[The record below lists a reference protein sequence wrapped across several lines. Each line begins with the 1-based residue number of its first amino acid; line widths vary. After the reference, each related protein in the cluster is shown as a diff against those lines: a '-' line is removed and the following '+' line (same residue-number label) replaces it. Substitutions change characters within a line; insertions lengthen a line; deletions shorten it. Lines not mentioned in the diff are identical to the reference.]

1 MIITIT
7 NQKGGVAKTTTAV
20 SLAHGLA
27 IRRPGLDHL
36 LLDFDQQGHCAT
48 ALGMRA
54 ESCLFDW
61 LVSDAPRANCIR
73 ETGRDGLLLLPGDA
87 RTKHVDLI
95 YRNERDGFDR
105 LTNIIEGLP
114 FDVVVDTPSDGLLQ
128 EAAIS
133 VADWVIIPARP
144 EALSIAGVHDT
155 MALCRRINPMAQVV
169 ILPVMYDKRVNEH
182 AYNLGLLQE
191 MAKRG
196 GDTVSPPPS
205 RSVVTAGA
213 IPARIAVAEAHG
225 RGKTIW
231 EYEADGIVDV
241 RAAYAALLDLLVPSE
256 SHEVQP

>member
-1 MIITIT
+1 MIITVT

-27 IRRPGLDHL
+27 IRRPGLDYL

-61 LVSDAPRANCIR
+61 LIGGAPLANCVR
-73 ETGRDGLLLLPGDA
+73 QTSRPALLLLPGDA

-95 YRNERDGFDR
+95 YRNERDGFGR
-105 LTNIIEGLP
+105 LVEQIATLP
-114 FDVVVDTPSDGLLQ
+114 RQLVIDTPSEGLLQ
-128 EAAIS
+128 EAAIA

-155 MALCRRINPMAQVV
+155 MALCRRINPMAEIV
-169 ILPVMYDKRVNEH
+169 ILPVMYDRRVNEH
-182 AYNLGLLQE
+182 AYNLGVLQE
-191 MAKRG
+191 MANGLPDFPVGAR
-196 GDTVSPPPS
+196 
-205 RSVVTAGA
+205 RASV

-231 EYEADGIVDV
+231 EYEADGIADA
-241 RAAYAALLDLLVPSE
+241 RAAYAALLDEFEPQ
-256 SHEVQP
+256 EVQP

>member
-1 MIITIT
+1 MIITVT

-114 FDVVVDTPSDGLLQ
+114 LDVVIDTPSDGLLQ

-133 VADWVIIPARP
+133 VADWVIVPARP
-144 EALSIAGVHDT
+144 ESLSIAGVHDT
-155 MALCRRINPMAQVV
+155 LALCRRINPMARII
-169 ILPVMYDKRVNEH
+169 ILPVMYDQRVNEH
-182 AYNLGLLQE
+182 AYNLGVLEE
-191 MAKRG
+191 MARRG
-196 GDTVSPPPS
+196 GGIT
-205 RSVVTAGA
+205 TAGA
-213 IPARIAVAEAHG
+213 VPARIAVAEAHG

-231 EYEADGIVDV
+231 EYEASGISHA
-241 RAAYAALLDLLVPSE
+241 RHAYAALLETWAPQ
-256 SHEVQP
+256 EVQP

>member
-1 MIITIT
+1 MIFTVT

-114 FDVVVDTPSDGLLQ
+114 LDVVIDTPSDGLLQ

-144 EALSIAGVHDT
+144 ESLSIAGVHDT
-155 MALCRRINPMAQVV
+155 LALCRRINPMAQII
-169 ILPVMYDKRVNEH
+169 ILPVMYDQRVNEH
-182 AYNLGLLQE
+182 AYNLGVLE
-191 MAKRG
+191 EIARRG
-196 GDTVSPPPS
+196 GDTVSPP
-205 RSVVTAGA
+205 RVTTADA
-213 IPARIAVAEAHG
+213 VPARIAVAEAHG

-231 EYEADGIVDV
+231 EYDGSGIAHA
-241 RAAYAALLDLLVPSE
+241 RYAYAALLERWVPQ
-256 SHEVQP
+256 EVVEL